1 MSIQLSETE
10 AILGQD
16 EIDSV
21 ELPRLQKGQGVD
33 LKKVRCRYERLYLC
47 FVYVPSIILV
57 LGVIAL
63 AFIDMNSFAIALG
76 ALVCF
81 YIIGWISWKLAVAL
95 LVGNSIK
102 VGANQYPQI
111 HRLVLQTS
119 EILHIQPPTVL
130 ILQGEGL
137 FEVLVSR
144 RFSRRGL
151 LIITSNALDDLI
163 ENSSSRELM
172 FYIGRQ
178 LGLIA
183 TGYFNPWGIKH
194 TIGQFSFLFYFAWKR
209 RCNMTADRLGL
220 LVAGDLT
227 AAERALIIITA
238 GSGIAPGTN
247 LQAIKDQRRDLFSGF
262 WAWIQ
267 LGLSGYP
274 YMVDRIVRV
283 REFAYEA
290 AKRGIQSN
298 SPIGIG
304 ALPLSHQ
311 SIRALPVMIVHGH
324 DELARKDLENFLLRK
339 FPQVSPVLM
348 INDQDGAMTL
358 PEKFERMARE
368 VSGALVLLTP
378 DDLALTLRTRSDSP
392 RARQNVVL
400 EIGWFWA
407 RKGRSKVLLLAKGD
421 LEIPTDIAGA
431 EVHRF
436 TLVPTECSEPIRSF
450 IDMLE
455 TS

>member
-1 MSIQLSETE
+1 M
-10 AILGQD
+10 
-16 EIDSV
+16 
-21 ELPRLQKGQGVD
+21 
-33 LKKVRCRYERLYLC
+33 KKVRCRYERLYLC

-63 AFIDMNSFAIALG
+63 AFVDMSFFAIALG
-76 ALVCF
+76 TFAFF
-81 YIIGWISWKLAVAL
+81 YVIGWIAWKLVVAL
-95 LVGNSIK
+95 LVGNSIR
-102 VGANQYPQI
+102 VGADQYPQI

-119 EILHIQPPTVL
+119 EISAYSKPPTVL

-137 FEVLVSR
+137 FEVLVAR

-163 ENSSSRELM
+163 ENRSSRELM

-209 RCNMTADRLGL
+209 RCHMTADRLGL

-227 AAERALIIITA
+227 AAERALVIITA

-247 LQAIKDQRRDLFSGF
+247 LQAIKEQRNDLFSSF

-267 LGLSGYP
+267 LGLSSYP

-290 AKRGIQSN
+290 AKRGIRVK
-298 SPIGIG
+298 
-304 ALPLSHQ
+304 LPSWNW
-311 SIRALPVMIVHGH
+311 SA
-324 DELARKDLENFLLRK
+324 
-339 FPQVSPVLM
+339 S
-348 INDQDGAMTL
+348 TL
-358 PEKFERMARE
+358 PSVNTCSASHDR
-368 VSGALVLLTP
+368 P
-378 DDLALTLRTRSDSP
+378 RTRRTGP
-392 RARQNVVL
+392 Q
-400 EIGWFWA
+400 
-407 RKGRSKVLLLAKGD
+407 RS
-421 LEIPTDIAGA
+421 
-431 EVHRF
+431 
-436 TLVPTECSEPIRSF
+436 
-450 IDMLE
+450 
-455 TS
+455 